1 MLTTKR
7 LTIETVNLDDERELN
22 AFFNQVIDSGI
33 KRVRAEG
40 DELRRKGL
48 LDEHG
53 NVLLNELPPDM
64 REESISAGRCPDAWS
79 SSPALPA
86 RASRRIK
93 DRCSYWTI

>member
-1 MLTTKR
+1 MPTTKR
-7 LTIETVNLDDERELN
+7 LTIETANLDDERELN

-64 REESISAGRCPDAWS
+64 REESERDFGGQMPPTHGHRRRP
-79 SSPALPA
+79 
-86 RASRRIK
+86 SRRGQVLTV
-93 DRCSYWTI
+93 SAH